1 MFLSIF
7 SIALGAFFLFFGVR
21 IYFFRRY
28 DLISDYTPAKGERF
42 AKTAGL
48 IQLVFGVLFAG
59 AGALGLYLLNDTYSF
74 LSLFTLLGAYI
85 GAMNLNAGK
94 K

>member
-48 IQLVFGVLFAG
+48 IQLSFGILFVIG
-59 AGALGLYLLNDTYSF
+59 GSLGLYIQNDTYSF
-74 LSLFTLLGAYI
+74 LSLFCLLGGYI
-85 GAMNLNAGK
+85 AAMNLITAQK
-94 K
+94 

>member
-1 MFLSIF
+1 MFLPIF
-7 SIALGAFFLFFGVR
+7 SIALGAFFAFFGVR

-48 IQLVFGVLFAG
+48 IQLGFGILFVIG
-59 AGALGLYLLNDTYSF
+59 GSLGLYIQNDTYSF
-74 LSLFTLLGAYI
+74 LSLFCLLGGYI
-85 GAMNLNAGK
+85 AAMNLITAK